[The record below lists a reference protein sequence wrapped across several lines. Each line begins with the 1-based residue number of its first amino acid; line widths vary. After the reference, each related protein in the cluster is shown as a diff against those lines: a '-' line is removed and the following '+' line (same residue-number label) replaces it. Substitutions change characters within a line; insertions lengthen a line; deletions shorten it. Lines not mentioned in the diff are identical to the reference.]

1 MRIILSRKG
10 FDSGIGGIP
19 SPILPNG
26 EMLSLP
32 IPETATY
39 PTKQRCRYSDVR
51 FRGEALDQI
60 ISRLGGPRRTVPE
73 FAHLDPDLC
82 RESLDRSPEW
92 RAAYG
97 QALAAESHLI
107 GEGVGPGDLF
117 LFFGWFRQVD
127 ADWRYIKGAAGRHV
141 IFGWL
146 QVDHKVA
153 VAKKSPPLAVA
164 HHPHFVGLPYGAQDA
179 VYVSRERLNVSGV
192 DADLP
197 GAGLFPR
204 VTPALILTAPASS
217 RSVWDLP
224 SAFADAN
231 GRVRLSYHRNRV
243 ATPATPGRIRF
254 PSVAR
259 GQEFVVKREGE
270 TDLRQWLKD
279 VFSHDAT

>member
-1 MRIILSRKG
+1 
-10 FDSGIGGIP
+10 
-19 SPILPNG
+19 
-26 EMLSLP
+26 MLSLP
-32 IPETATY
+32 IPETETY
-39 PTKQRCRYSDVR
+39 ATKQRCRYSDIR

-92 RAAYG
+92 RPAYG

-127 ADWRYIKGAAGRHV
+127 ADWRYIKGAADLHV

-146 QVDHKVA
+146 QVDHKIA
-153 VAKKSPPLAVA
+153 VAAGSPPPSVVE
-164 HHPHFVGLPYGAQDA
+164 HPHFVGPPYGAQDA
-179 VYVSRERLNVSGV
+179 VYVSRERLSIPQMGL
-192 DADLP
+192 DLP

-204 VTPALILTAPASS
+204 VTPALVLTALGNN

-224 SAFADAN
+224 PAFVDAD
-231 GRVRLSYHRNRV
+231 GRVRLSYHRQRV
-243 ATPATPGRIRF
+243 ATPSSSGRIRF
-254 PSVAR
+254 SSVAR
-259 GQEFVVKREGE
+259 GQEFVLERNDDSDLLPWLENVFE
-270 TDLRQWLKD
+270 T
-279 VFSHDAT
+279 VTAM